1 MDIEEAAKKFHE
13 ALKPKQTLKAKD
25 SEYILDFKKL
35 GESGFGI
42 TYKAKHKDTK
52 EDVVIKT
59 YDPKLGSDPNFAKFK
74 EAFDKERQQIF
85 GIRKGMPVKPPDGA
99 PCLVEIKESF
109 PPEED
114 KEEGKDKA
122 AGKAEQNGK
131 AEKSNDSGAAK
142 SDKSSESSKSGKS
155 GKPDKADQGGD
166 QKTDQK
172 PPSGDR
178 DTKED
183 QKPGEPK
190 DKSGKGDQK
199 SNGNGKP
206 DADDKK
212 PDDKGDKADK
222 EEKKEDPSLLAM
234 YFVAGK
240 SLADLV
246 KDQGKLSEKDAV
258 KYITQVGKELQK
270 LHAKGFIHKD
280 INPKNIILQSFDNEM
295 KAVLVD
301 FGLARHIIP
310 ARFPKGRD
318 PGLKPYDP
326 PEQVHAREITPTPGY
341 DIYGL
346 AATLYFAVTGEPPI
360 PAASRGLG
368 GGLKGLYRGNELLS
382 PREAIADLKVSDAL
396 NRGVMKGLELRIRK
410 RPKSMEKWLKM
421 IKPKDVP
428 WFLLSGL
435 AAFSAFLP
443 MAINLDF
450 AVTGH
455 DPLASPYFWIYLAL
469 LVVAALAVRGDKLA
483 KKFDARLMAFL
494 FVCFG
499 LGLGLKIASL
509 FAASAAGLFICQSQ
523 SILKKSFMWWQSL
536 AILVGVAW
544 LGIVVGLAA

>member
-13 ALKPKQTLKAKD
+13 ALKSKQTLKD
-25 SEYILDFKKL
+25 GEYILDFRKL

-59 YDPKLGSDPNFAKFK
+59 YDAKLGGDPNFAKFK
-74 EAFDKERQQIF
+74 EAFDQERQQIF
-85 GIRKGMPVKPPDGA
+85 NIRKGMFAKPPQGA
-99 PCLVEIKESF
+99 PSLVEIKESY
-109 PPEED
+109 PPP
-114 KEEGKDKA
+114 KDKNDKPDDQPEKSKTA
-122 AGKAEQNGK
+122 DNGK
-131 AEKSNDSGAAK
+131 SEKSDQAGAK
-142 SDKSSESSKSGKS
+142 GK
-155 GKPDKADQGGD
+155 
-166 QKTDQK
+166 
-172 PPSGDR
+172 SGDR
-178 DTKED
+178 DDKPD
-183 QKPGEPK
+183 Q
-190 DKSGKGDQK
+190 GDQK
-199 SNGNGKP
+199 SDSGKT
-206 DADDKK
+206 DSGDKGLTA
-212 PDDKGDKADK
+212 KGDKK
-222 EEKKEDPSLLAM
+222 EEPSLLAM

-326 PEQVHAREITPTPGY
+326 PEQVHDREITPTPGY

-346 AATLYFAVTGEPPI
+346 AATLYFAITGSPPI
-360 PAASRGLG
+360 PAASRGL
-368 GGLKGLYRGNELLS
+368 YRHRLLP
-382 PREAIADLKVSDAL
+382 PRQAIEDLKVSNAL
-396 NRGVMKGLELRIRK
+396 NRGVMKGLELRPWQ

-421 IKPKDVP
+421 IKPKDIP

-435 AAFSAFLP
+435 WAFSAFLP
-443 MAINLDF
+443 AAIERDF
-450 AVTGH
+450 AVSMH
-455 DPLASPYFWIYLAL
+455 DPFTFPYLWIYLTL
-469 LVVAALAVRGDKLA
+469 LIISALAVRGDKLA

-494 FVCFG
+494 FISLG

-509 FAASAAGLFICQSQ
+509 FAVSAAGLFMCQSQ
-523 SILKKSFMWWQSL
+523 SILKRSFMWGESL
-536 AILVGVAW
+536 AILAGVTL
-544 LGIVVGLAA
+544 LGILIGLAYS